1 MARILRA
8 IHLPADST
16 LPCDSWWT
24 LTLHVRLVA
33 LFLFSRRG
41 DHQVECADCARV
53 VGSCRSL
60 LLSGIT
66 M

>member
-8 IHLPADST
+8 FHLPAAST
-16 LPCDSWWT
+16 LSCDSWST

-33 LFLFSRRG
+33 LFLPSCRG
-41 DHQVECADCARV
+41 DHRVECPECARV
-53 VGSCRSL
+53 IGSCRSL